1 MRFFVLQTNI
11 VRVRPCPRCRVAAI
25 TLTAGIAAGLVS
37 WIACEW
43 AHDVFRPR
51 LFAVPRWEAV
61 WMEPTRESQYAAGD
75 RHRHSSHEVVDQV
88 PAFPLERREPVGPR
102 IAADFDTD
110 HNLIGG

>member
-1 MRFFVLQTNI
+1 MSYFVLRSVI
-11 VRVRPCPRCRVAAI
+11 VGSRRFARSRGATI
-25 TLTAGIAAGLVS
+25 GLTAGIAAGLVS
-37 WIACEW
+37 WIACEG
-43 AHDVFRPR
+43 ARDVFRPR

-61 WMEPTRESQYAAGD
+61 WMEPTRESQYAAGN